1 MVSINTDHPIYG
13 PLWQIVMYGYGPAAI
28 LPPLLSTV
36 PGIDEAYIYG
46 SWAARYLGEPGEDPN
61 DVDVL
66 VVGTADAGVLY
77 EIARQATKTTGR
89 EVNIISL
96 QRWDSAEDGFVQTVR
111 SRPLLELDLEKP

>member
-1 MVSINTDHPIYG
+1 MKSS
-13 PLWQIVMYGYGPAAI
+13 A
-28 LPPLLSTV
+28 PLLSPILRSDTQ
-36 PGIDEAYIYG
+36 GRMLAELMA
-46 SWAARYLGEPGEDPN
+46 EPGEDPN

-89 EVNIISL
+89 EVSINIISL

-111 SRPLLELDLEKP
+111 SRSLLELDLEKP